1 MISRISNLLL
11 GREFA
16 SSRTVHV
23 VRTTSAMRMLIA
35 DGSNE
40 DPHVNKYDN
49 YRTLFPEGILIP
61 LIIFFSA
68 ERKSINHVNWSNYA
82 ERY

>member
-1 MISRISNLLL
+1 
-11 GREFA
+11 
-16 SSRTVHV
+16 
-23 VRTTSAMRMLIA
+23 MRMLIA

-49 YRTLFPEGILIP
+49 YRTLFPEGILTP